1 MTSVDGS
8 GTYAMALRR
17 RRYTTAL
24 TPAAGVPLGPPH
36 VASERAYLRGN
47 LPALYHE
54 NGDFGLRMLGALEL
68 VLDPIV
74 ALLDALPA
82 HVGPDLGPLDLLDL
96 YAAWLGIDLDE
107 SWPEERRRELLRRA
121 PELARR
127 RGTRAGLELNL
138 AIAFPE
144 LPLRVEESGGV
155 SFGEQPA
162 KRGKGGRPEFVVYC
176 DMPIDEAQQAA
187 VARVIDHARPVHVS
201 YRLRVKAAPQRG

>member
-24 TPAAGVPLGPPH
+24 TPHSGRPARPAA
-36 VASERAYLRGN
+36 RR
-47 LPALYHE
+47 
-54 NGDFGLRMLGALEL
+54 LGAC
-68 VLDPIV
+68 VPPRQP
-74 ALLDALPA
+74 AGALPRERRLRPPPA
-82 HVGPDLGPLDLLDL
+82 RRARAAARPDRRPPGLAPRARRPDLGPRDLLDL
-96 YAAWLGIDLDE
+96 FAAWLGIELDE

-138 AIAFPE
+138 AIAFPD

-155 SFGEQPA
+155 SFGDQPA

-176 DMPIDEAQQAA
+176 DMPIDEARQAA